1 MINNK
6 NIDVRMK
13 SSNKDTALF
22 EKLFF
27 FYNCCFFVG
36 FVGVAA
42 AFVVVA
48 FEMNTFSSCDN
59 L

>member
-1 MINNK
+1 MQLLALYWGIPYIANTNYGFINFYSPNALNMINNK

-27 FYNCCFFVG
+27 
-36 FVGVAA
+36 
-42 AFVVVA
+42 
-48 FEMNTFSSCDN
+48 S
-59 L
+59 

>member
-27 FYNCCFFVG
+27 HNCCLFVG

-42 AFVVVA
+42 VFVVVA